1 MVDGIVRNVDVLGRI
16 VIPKE
21 FRKSLNI
28 SEGDPV
34 EISCVDGEI
43 RVRKHNNSC
52 SVCGSKENLKRIQN
66 ILICENCIKEIGNYV
81 D

>member
-34 EISCVDGEI
+34 EISCVGGEI
-43 RVRKHNNSC
+43 RVRKHNDSC
-52 SVCGSKENLKRIQN
+52 SVCGLKENLKRIQN
-66 ILICENCIKEIGNYV
+66 VLICENCIKEIGNYV